1 MRVLVVDDDV
11 RILRFIRLS
20 LRLAGYTVTT
30 AASGE
35 EALELFKSEPADI
48 VVLDLLLPVM
58 DGFTVLRELR
68 AFSRVPVIAVSAH
81 ASAAGEALKLGANEF
96 VCKPFN
102 PEELLKSIGNLLQGG
117 DKQPS

>member
-58 DGFTVLRELR
+58 
-68 AFSRVPVIAVSAH
+68 AVSAH
-81 ASAAGEALKLGANEF
+81 ASAAGEALKFGANEF
-96 VCKPFN
+96 VSKPFN